1 MMNNDERQGNANPI
15 TNWEKPKKSQQQ
27 GTHGYISGARSNCPR
42 IFHLTSSR
50 RSKQRQGKK
59 GGGRKLIGAR
69 SAPKAA
75 LHSDARTGREEGR
88 WGGVALRRCG
98 GPPQKAERRRGGAGL
113 GGAPQPDDDDNR
125 QRGRAATP
133 AGTTAAAGGAA
144 GPAREGRCAAAGHA
158 LVAQRHGAPRS
169 PPQPRVR
176 AQGQRHRAL
185 GSGGD
190 GAGGVDGGT
199 LPDALA
205 GTTRTAVLA
214 ADPGDD
220 RRGESLNC
228 WLTMTA
234 ARIRGI
240 RDAS

>member
-1 MMNNDERQGNANPI
+1 MHVAIARQSFTLPLPVGQNRERQGE
-15 TNWEKPKKSQQQ
+15 TDR
-27 GTHGYISGARSNCPR
+27 G
-42 IFHLTSSR
+42 
-50 RSKQRQGKK
+50 
-59 GGGRKLIGAR
+59 R
-69 SAPKAA
+69 SAPKQRSTLAHA
-75 LHSDARTGREEGR
+75 TGREESR
-88 WGGVALRRCG
+88 WGGVALRRRG
-98 GPPQKAERRRGGAGL
+98 GPPYKVERRRGGAGP
-113 GGAPQPDDDDNR
+113 GGAPQPDDDSR
-125 QRGRAATP
+125 RRGRAATP
-133 AGTTAAAGGAA
+133 AGTAAAAGGAA
-144 GPAREGRCAAAGHA
+144 GPAREGRRAAAGRA
-158 LVAQRHGAPRS
+158 LVVQRHGAPRS

-220 RRGESLNC
+220 RRGESLCC
-228 WLTMTA
+228 WLTTTA

>member
-1 MMNNDERQGNANPI
+1 MPAIPSPYLFPSVKTERD
-15 TNWEKPKKSQQQ
+15 
-27 GTHGYISGARSNCPR
+27 R
-42 IFHLTSSR
+42 
-50 RSKQRQGKK
+50 GK
-59 GGGRKLIGAR
+59 
-69 SAPKAA
+69 
-75 LHSDARTGREEGR
+75 REEGAR
-88 WGGVALRRCG
+88 GVRPSSAPLRRARRAERRAGGGGVALRRRG
-98 GPPQKAERRRGGAGL
+98 GPPQKVEIRRGGAGP
-113 GGAPQPDDDDNR
+113 GGAPQPDDDDSR

-133 AGTTAAAGGAA
+133 AGTAAAAGGAA
-144 GPAREGRCAAAGHA
+144 GPAREGRRAAAGRA
-158 LVAQRHGAPRS
+158 LVVQRHGAPRS

-205 GTTRTAVLA
+205 GTMRTAVLA

-220 RRGESLNC
+220 RRGESLCC
-228 WLTMTA
+228 WLTTAA

-240 RDAS
+240 RGAS

>member
-1 MMNNDERQGNANPI
+1 MGKNLKNHSNRGPTD
-15 TNWEKPKKSQQQ
+15 T
-27 GTHGYISGARSNCPR
+27 ISGARSSCPPTH
-42 IFHLTSSR
+42 HLTSSR
-50 RSKQRQGKK
+50 RSKQRETGEK
-59 GGGRKLIGAR
+59 GGGRKHIGDGVR
-69 SAPKAA
+69 PSSAP
-75 LHSDARTGREEGR
+75 LRRARRAERRAGG
-88 WGGVALRRCG
+88 GGVALRRRG
-98 GPPQKAERRRGGAGL
+98 GPPQKVERRRGGAGP
-113 GGAPQPDDDDNR
+113 GGASQPDDDNSR

-144 GPAREGRCAAAGHA
+144 GPAREGRRAAAGRA
-158 LVAQRHGAPRS
+158 LVVQRHGAPRS

-176 AQGQRHRAL
+176 AQVQRNRAL

-220 RRGESLNC
+220 RRGESLCC
-228 WLTMTA
+228 WLTTTA

-240 RDAS
+240 RVAS